1 MPRDLRLGLRLTAD
15 GKGFVGEVRVS
26 KKALDDL
33 TGSTKRGAAR
43 NREYSQ
49 SSQAAGQA
57 TARTGRSIGGTNALF
72 VATLPYPSGA
82 RQPPVSVEAAAV
94 GLPSA

>member
-33 TGSTKRGAAR
+33 TGSTKGLSPHGRGNPGGCRTYRPGGGSIPAR
-43 NREYSQ
+43 
-49 SSQAAGQA
+49 AGEP
-57 TARTGRSIGGTNALF
+57 GW
-72 VATLPYPSGA
+72 
-82 RQPPVSVEAAAV
+82 
-94 GLPSA
+94 